1 MNIYLEKPLFAPVLG
16 LFTAKCSVFWCKT
29 RGKMVLNA
37 VHFGAKRSVFWC
49 KTQGKMVL
57 NAVQNGAIRESIR
70 INIPY
75 NGIIKTF

>member
-1 MNIYLEKPLFAPVLG
+1 MRQNEYLFRKAVVCTSFGPIYSKMQCVL
-16 LFTAKCSVFWCKT
+16 
-29 RGKMVLNA
+29 VLNA

-57 NAVQNGAIRESIR
+57 NAVQNGGKCESMC

>member
-1 MNIYLEKPLFAPVLG
+1 MRQNEYLFRKAVVRTTFGPIY
-16 LFTAKCSVFWCKT
+16 S
-29 RGKMVLNA
+29 KMECILVLNA
-37 VHFGAKRSVFWC
+37 VCFGAECSVFWC